1 MTSSFVCFLP
11 KHELQIGFARSD
23 EKYIHEPQAKYEL
36 EARLR
41 MDRAHGLHRL
51 TLHVLHRVISSNEVS
66 FLQREHCNSPTVCML
81 ESLPAKILNIL
92 RKQRSARR
100 ISFCTPAS
108 VPM

>member
-23 EKYIHEPQAKYEL
+23 EKYIHEPQAKYDL

-51 TLHVLHRVISSNEVS
+51 TLHVLHRVICSNEVS
-66 FLQREHCNSPTVCML
+66 FLQREHCNSPSVGML
-81 ESLPAKILNIL
+81 DSLPARGLNIL
-92 RKQRSARR
+92 RKQRPAKRV
-100 ISFCTPAS
+100 SFCTQTSA
-108 VPM
+108 PM